1 MARAKPTRIVE
12 SDEDD
17 SDSGQLSSAPA
28 KRKAGSEDANPAAK
42 RARTASAKQKQLDK
56 ENLDTL
62 QSDVQRAEKALQKKK
77 KAAAA
82 AQAAATAEAAAAFAE
97 AAAREAEYESE
108 DPMEDDEDSNIRIPN
123 RIMALPVIAPPAD
136 KPVTLKSIKRAT
148 VQRPRTT
155 RFMALPELTRE
166 QRVQNARSDDD
177 DDERSGSRSNSPPPR
192 TSSPPLRT
200 SSPPP
205 RTSSPPPIDTD
216 ISNEANTRGRH
227 NQGKGK
233 VAAFCEGF
241 VAVAGPKPK
250 ASDYAPTEKAQAQWA
265 KESFKAACR
274 AARERFQFTD
284 RIGNIIRQ
292 RGPSSRGKII
302 EKTRSLFASEYKM
315 TRSTSAVQVTA
326 NKAESERL
334 LVKAAFHYKD
344 TKKRAGYAENPII
357 KAVRQLTVFKDTD
370 AVGVIFASAFNPIP
384 FSLIALEMTAIEVCV
399 KEWQTGQ
406 FVQSKFTE
414 KAVGTLYSTHLID
427 VEKWS
432 TVSPTVV
439 ENLRRHWYT
448 KLTGTLVNAT
458 TTTTGPSNIDDEQE
472 AALRAELEGRTGDT
486 DSEPEAEEEGGGV
499 EST

>member
-108 DPMEDDEDSNIRIPN
+108 DPMEDDEDSNIRIPH

-177 DDERSGSRSNSPPPR
+177 DDEGSGSRSNSPPPR

-205 RTSSPPPIDTD
+205 CTSSPPPIDTD

-250 ASDYAPTEKAQAQWA
+250 ASDYAPTEKAVILRACQEYTMRLLTINPFPATIQQAQWA

-292 RGPSSRGKII
+292 RGSVESGEDHREDTLPLCVR
-302 EKTRSLFASEYKM
+302 
-315 TRSTSAVQVTA
+315 VQDD
-326 NKAESERL
+326 S
-334 LVKAAFHYKD
+334 
-344 TKKRAGYAENPII
+344 
-357 KAVRQLTVFKDTD
+357 Q
-370 AVGVIFASAFNPIP
+370 
-384 FSLIALEMTAIEVCV
+384 
-399 KEWQTGQ
+399 
-406 FVQSKFTE
+406 
-414 KAVGTLYSTHLID
+414 HL
-427 VEKWS
+427 
-432 TVSPTVV
+432 
-439 ENLRRHWYT
+439 R
-448 KLTGTLVNAT
+448 
-458 TTTTGPSNIDDEQE
+458 GPSHRKQ
-472 AALRAELEGRTGDT
+472 
-486 DSEPEAEEEGGGV
+486 GGV
-499 EST
+499 